1 MRLPRGTPAIA
12 IGLLLVRAASATT
25 LTGTVA
31 TTPGST
37 VFPGLTSAAAGTLL
51 ASLSTPFSFTTTAGT
66 TSGTVVSAVFLNASG
81 TLDFYY
87 QVVNAPT
94 SATAIARV
102 TVAKFTG
109 FTTSTGYRTDGA
121 SVAGGLFVNGTAP
134 PVTADRN
141 AAGSTVGF
149 NFQPPDSA
157 KIAPG
162 TTSFVFVVSTDST
175 NFAAGNL
182 SLIDGGQE
190 TVASFEPAA
199 APPG

>member
-1 MRLPRGTPAIA
+1 MRLPRATSAIA
-12 IGLLLVRAASATT
+12 ISLLLVRAASATT

-37 VFPGLTSAAAGTLL
+37 VVPGLTSAAAGTLL

-66 TSGTVVSAVFLNASG
+66 TSGTVVSAVYRNSSG

-87 QVVNAPT
+87 QVVNDPN
-94 SATAIARV
+94 SVTAIARV
-102 TVAKFTG
+102 TVASFTT
-109 FTTSTGYRTDGA
+109 FATSTGYRTDGA
-121 SVAGGLFVNGTAP
+121 SLAGGFVNGTVA

-141 AAGSTVGF
+141 AAGSTLGF
-149 NFQPPDSA
+149 NFQPLDSA

-162 TTSFVFVVSTDST
+162 ATSNVFVVSTDST

-182 SLIDGGQE
+182 SLIDGGQA
-190 TVASFEPAA
+190 TVAAFEPTV
-199 APPG
+199 APPA